1 MHFHRWKISEYSEIS
16 EKMLN
21 KLSFIQKDGYIYV
34 NFCLEN
40 KKHLVFFAVNISI
53 YYKAEYVIQSAKRE
67 GTIRHY

>member
-1 MHFHRWKISEYSEIS
+1 MFMHFHRWKISEYSEIS

-34 NFCLEN
+34 NFN
-40 KKHLVFFAVNISI
+40 ISVYVNISI